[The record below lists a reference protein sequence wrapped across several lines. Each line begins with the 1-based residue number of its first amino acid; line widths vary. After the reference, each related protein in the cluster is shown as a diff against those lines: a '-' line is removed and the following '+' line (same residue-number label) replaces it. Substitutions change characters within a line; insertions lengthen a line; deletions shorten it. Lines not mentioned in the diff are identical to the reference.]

1 MQTTPNG
8 ILGLAVALGSG
19 LLIGI
24 ERERRKGSGAD
35 RQAAGVRSFTVA
47 ALLGALAQ
55 WLPVPGLVVCAAG
68 FVALLAVASH
78 YRSRSSDPGMT
89 TELALFATCLIGVQC
104 VVWPAFGAA
113 CAAVLTALLASRERL
128 HQFATQRLT
137 EQELHDGLVL
147 AALALIVLPLIPR
160 GPVEWFGGIQ
170 PRPLFTLV
178 LLILVIQAAGHVALR
193 ALGARD
199 GLLLSGFAAGFVSST
214 ATIASFGSR
223 ARAHPEQSA
232 MFAAGAALSSA
243 ATWTQVLLIS
253 AALSPRAAWALLPM
267 AVAAALTSA
276 SLALCLQR
284 WYSGE
289 IPDDPAAH
297 QGSALRL
304 REALIAASLLGG
316 VALLVGNAQAR
327 FGDVGLNI
335 SIAIAALVDAHAPVA
350 SLASLHAAGSLPVDR
365 LELGVLVAVT
375 ANTLTRC
382 TVAAVTGGRAYALRV
397 STVLVGSLSVAWAV
411 GLLGMA

>member
-1 MQTTPNG
+1 MQATPNG
-8 ILGLAVALGSG
+8 IIGLAVALGSG

-24 ERERRKGSGAD
+24 ERERRKGRGAD

-113 CAAVLTALLASRERL
+113 CAAVLTVLLASRDRL
-128 HQFATQRLT
+128 HRFATQWLT
-137 EQELHDGLVL
+137 EQELHDGVVL
-147 AALALIVLPLIPR
+147 AALALIVLPLIPL
-160 GPVEWFGGIQ
+160 GPVDGFAGIR

-178 LLILVIQAAGHVALR
+178 LLILAIQAAGHVALR
-193 ALGARD
+193 ALGPRQ

-243 ATWTQVLLIS
+243 ATWTQILLIT
-253 AALSPRAAWALLPM
+253 AALSASAAWALLPM
-267 AVAAALTSA
+267 ALAAALTSA
-276 SLALCLQR
+276 ALALYLQR
-284 WYSGE
+284 GYTGAP
-289 IPDDPAAH
+289 PDESAAQ

-304 REALIAASLLGG
+304 REALIAGALLGG

-350 SLASLHAAGSLPVDR
+350 SLASLHAAGSLPLDR
-365 LELGVLVAVT
+365 MALGVLVAVS
-375 ANTLTRC
+375 ANSLTRC
-382 TVAAVTGGRAYALRV
+382 GVAVVTGGRAYALRV
-397 STVLVGSLSVAWAV
+397 SAVLVGSLCVAWAI
-411 GLLGMA
+411 GLLSAF

>member
-1 MQTTPNG
+1 MQATPNG
-8 ILGLAVALGSG
+8 IIGLAVALGSG

-24 ERERRKGSGAD
+24 ERERRKGRGAD

-113 CAAVLTALLASRERL
+113 CAAVLTVLLASRDRL
-128 HQFATQRLT
+128 HRFATQWLT
-137 EQELHDGLVL
+137 EQELHDGVVL
-147 AALALIVLPLIPR
+147 AALALIVLPLIPL
-160 GPVEWFGGIQ
+160 GPVDGFAGIR

-178 LLILVIQAAGHVALR
+178 LLILTIQAAGHVALR
-193 ALGARD
+193 ALGPRQ

-232 MFAAGAALSSA
+232 MFAAGAALSSV
-243 ATWTQVLLIS
+243 ATWTQILLIT
-253 AALSPRAAWALLPM
+253 AALSASAAWALLPM
-267 AVAAALTSA
+267 ALAAALTSA
-276 SLALCLQR
+276 ALALYLQHG
-284 WYSGE
+284 YTGAP
-289 IPDDPAAH
+289 PDESAAQ

-304 REALIAASLLGG
+304 REALIAGALLGG

-350 SLASLHAAGSLPVDR
+350 SLASLHAAGSLPMDR
-365 LELGVLVAVT
+365 MALGVLVAVS
-375 ANTLTRC
+375 ANSLTRC
-382 TVAAVTGGRAYALRV
+382 GVAVVTGGRAYALRV
-397 STVLVGSLSVAWAV
+397 SAVLIGSLCVALTV
-411 GLLGMA
+411 GLLSAA